1 MLDRQERFEFHRFCE
16 QASAREIAQEKHD
29 LEYALQTL
37 PVDCD
42 EIVDVRWMHRVV
54 LEEISARAEVLAY
67 RRKRL
72 ARG

>member
-1 MLDRQERFEFHRFCE
+1 MLDKHERFEFHRFME
-16 QASAREIAQEKHD
+16 QASSRQVAQERHD

-42 EIVDVRWMHRVV
+42 EIRDVRWMYRV
-54 LEEISARAEVLAY
+54 LIEEINAREEVQAY

-72 ARG
+72 GL

>member
-1 MLDRQERFEFHRFCE
+1 MLDKHERYDFHRFAV
-16 QASAREIAQEKHD
+16 QASPRELTQEKHD

-42 EIVDVRWMHRVV
+42 EIFDVRWMYRVV
-54 LEEISARAEVLAY
+54 IEEISARAEVEAY

-72 ARG
+72 AR